1 MSTPWLTAA
10 ELAALGLPDW
20 PGSEFRSRAKLVA
33 LQVPSRVR
41 EGRFGGGGRE
51 YDTAALPVGVRR
63 ALLAHQVQRAATPGQ
78 APEQVP
84 TAVATRPASLAE
96 VPADKRPPSKAEAA
110 CADARL
116 ALVNHA
122 KTLATVEGGMT
133 HAIKRLVRDLAEA
146 AVPEPLLEQARIAHQ
161 RPRQAGAPEG
171 VPISERTLF
180 RWVGDHRKAGWWA
193 LLPAPAPKRGLGAVA
208 DDVALVLR
216 RYSSATGA
224 ARNLTDVARAITA
237 ELGRPFD
244 EAPVLY
250 ERARRALPKLDKTA
264 LIKARHTGAERAAK
278 LPFKRRMTDGLA
290 PNDVWVIDGHTFKA
304 KVRHPDHGQPFAPEV
319 TLAIDVATRKAVGW
333 SVSLSE
339 STIAVGDCI
348 RFSVATHGVP
358 GIVYSDNGAG
368 ERAKVFDCPVVGLF
382 ARLGAEHRTGLPG
395 HPQGH
400 GLIER
405 SWQTHMLR
413 AARRYA
419 TYQGGDVD
427 DRTLRNVTLELAREQ
442 RALKR
447 AESGGEVVRLSGKV
461 PSWQQ
466 FIGDVAQAVHT
477 YNAEHRHR
485 GLPKHAE
492 GAAAGR
498 HLTPDEAWAAML
510 VPELQVMLDAGALRT
525 MFRPSVLRVAQ
536 RGEVRWLNQHYYS
549 PDLMQVDGEQVR
561 VDYDIH
567 DGSRVW
573 VWTPGGEF
581 VCEAVHSA
589 AAGGNAIPYFPVS
602 AVQAAR
608 ERRVQGIVKRRQAQI
623 DTAERE
629 LQAVL
634 PAPAAEFQIP
644 GFQAND
650 LPAVEIAE
658 RVERIEPSTPA
669 TLAGGRPSVF
679 DSAADR
685 YEWLMQHRAAWSPE
699 DAAWLAAYA
708 ASADYDG
715 LRSYYASRG
724 LAWPDDPAAFN
735 AAG

>member
-10 ELAALGLPDW
+10 ELAAMALPDW

-51 YDTAALPVGVRR
+51 YDTSALPLPVRR
-63 ALLAHQVQRAATPGQ
+63 ALLARQVERAAAAPAEPAPTP
-78 APEQVP
+78 
-84 TAVATRPASLAE
+84 VATRPGAVAQ
-96 VPADKRPPSKAEAA
+96 VPTDRPPPSKADAA

-116 ALVNHA
+116 ALVNHLKA
-122 KTLATVEGGMT
+122 LATVEGGMT
-133 HAIKRLVRDLAEA
+133 QAVRRLARDLAEA
-146 AVPEPLLEQARIAHQ
+146 AAPEAMLEQARIAHQ
-161 RPRQAGAPEG
+161 RPRQAGASEG
-171 VPISERTLF
+171 VPISERSLF

-193 LLPAPAPKRGLGAVA
+193 LLPAPAAKRGLAAVA
-208 DDVALVLR
+208 EDVALVLK
-216 RYSSATGA
+216 RYSSAQGA

-244 EAPVLY
+244 EAGVLY

-264 LIKARHTGAERAAK
+264 LIKARHTGAQRAAK

-319 TLAIDVATRKAVGW
+319 TLAIDVATRKVVGW

-348 RFSVATHGVP
+348 RFAVATHGVP
-358 GIVYSDNGAG
+358 GIVYSDNGSG

-382 ARLGAEHRTGLPG
+382 ARLGVEHRLGIPG

-405 SWQTHMLR
+405 SWRTHMIR

-419 TYQGGDVD
+419 TYQGSDVD
-427 DRTLRNVTLELAREQ
+427 DRTLRNVSLELAREQ
-442 RALKR
+442 RALNR
-447 AESGGEVVRLSGKV
+447 AEAGGEVVRLSGKV

-466 FIGDVAQAVHT
+466 FIGDVAQAVHA

-492 GAAAGR
+492 GPAAGR
-498 HLTPDEAWAAML
+498 HLTPDEAWAQML

-536 RGEVRWLNQHYYS
+536 RGEVRWLNQHYYAEA
-549 PDLMQVDGEQVR
+549 LMQVDGEQVR

-581 VCEAVHSA
+581 VCEAVHST

-644 GFQAND
+644 GFQVHE
-650 LPAVEIAE
+650 LPELVPAE
-658 RVERIEPSTPA
+658 APA
-669 TLAGGRPSVF
+669 PAPALPGGRPPVF

-685 YEWLMQHRAAWSPE
+685 YEWLMQHRGAWSPD
-699 DAAWLAAYA
+699 DAAWAASYA
-708 ASADYDG
+708 ASPDYDG

-724 LAWPDDPAAFN
+724 IAWPEDPAAFN